1 MSKLLE
7 NNSFGLNSHHLVQLK
22 ETDGFLFWNNQY
34 FSNSPLFNQNEFSV
48 PSLSN
53 FC

>member
-34 FSNSPLFNQNEFSV
+34 FFNSPFSQKEFSA

-53 FC
+53 FR